1 MIVEKLFASSDGGN
15 SAKEVVTEGNAWDVL
30 TGLFNREGRKKVRVD
45 NADVFDDIYA
55 CVNILSDD
63 IAKLP
68 VKIYKKTDGAIERI
82 GRKDH
87 NIAKLLTA
95 KPNDIMS
102 ISDYK
107 KLLMVDVLIAGNH
120 YSAINK
126 DKNGKVVSLIPLPN
140 STEANVDL
148 TGKLTYQT
156 VINGKR
162 VIFQPWEII
171 HIKGFT
177 RDGIHGKS
185 PIRVIAERAESN
197 QLANEFNI
205 NLIEQGGSPKGILR
219 VPGLLDKDAKTK
231 AKDEWKKVN
240 GSDSIAVVDSGLEYQ
255 QIGFSQEDMQFIESQ
270 KYNQQKI
277 SAIFKVPLHKLNELG
292 RATYSNIEHQAL
304 EYVKNT
310 LQPWITRIEE
320 EWNTK
325 LFSEDEQDQDYYIKF
340 NLDSELR
347 GDSETRAKVD
357 KIKIESG
364 SNVLNE
370 VRERNEDSPYEPEF
384 GDRPLITL
392 NYTFLD
398 NLLSLQN
405 SKAGVESVKDLKG
418 GEKENDED

>member
-95 KPNDIMS
+95 KPNDI

-156 VINGKR
+156 VINGKQ

-292 RATYSNIEHQAL
+292 RSTYSNIEHQAL

-325 LFSEDEQDQDYYIKF
+325 LFSESEQDQDYYIKF

-357 KIKIESG
+357 KTKIESG
-364 SNVLNE
+364 VSTLNE
-370 VRERNEDSPYEPEF
+370 VRARNEDSPYEPEM
-384 GDRPLITL
+384 GDRAVMTL

-398 NLLSLQN
+398 NLITLQN
-405 SKAGVESVKDLKG
+405 SKAGVESAKDLKG
-418 GEKENDED
+418 GENENEED

>member
-1 MIVEKLFASSDGGN
+1 M
-15 SAKEVVTEGNAWDVL
+15 
-30 TGLFNREGRKKVRVD
+30 
-45 NADVFDDIYA
+45 
-55 CVNILSDD
+55 
-63 IAKLP
+63 
-68 VKIYKKTDGAIERI
+68 
-82 GRKDH
+82 
-87 NIAKLLTA
+87 
-95 KPNDIMS
+95 
-102 ISDYK
+102 
-107 KLLMVDVLIAGNH
+107 
-120 YSAINK
+120 
-126 DKNGKVVSLIPLPN
+126 
-140 STEANVDL
+140 
-148 TGKLTYQT
+148 
-156 VINGKR
+156 
-162 VIFQPWEII
+162 
-171 HIKGFT
+171 
-177 RDGIHGKS
+177 
-185 PIRVIAERAESN
+185 
-197 QLANEFNI
+197 
-205 NLIEQGGSPKGILR
+205 R

-370 VRERNEDSPYEPEF
+370 VRARNEDSPYEPEF

-405 SKAGVESVKDLKG
+405 SKAGVESVKELKG